1 QKMELDYIE
10 NVNGL
15 DENIVRLYNF
25 NKAEAILFRDLLK
38 ETIID
43 KRQKLDLS
51 QVDFITPRN
60 CNLIFGLF
68 KSDEG
73 ILTKDNQTFFC
84 ILTLEGFTNM
94 AKLLEPFCKKETKGF
109 QYLYDIDNPTDLLFS
124 PSAGLVD

>member
-1 QKMELDYIE
+1 MELDYIE

-25 NKAEAILFRDLLK
+25 DKAEAILFRDLLK

-51 QVDFITPRN
+51 QVDFITSRN

-68 KSDEG
+68 KSW
-73 ILTKDNQTFFC
+73 
-84 ILTLEGFTNM
+84 
-94 AKLLEPFCKKETKGF
+94 
-109 QYLYDIDNPTDLLFS
+109 
-124 PSAGLVD
+124 

>member
-1 QKMELDYIE
+1 MEVDYIE

-25 NKAEAILFRDLLK
+25 NKAEAILFRDLLVETVLLKK
-38 ETIID
+38 E
-43 KRQKLDLS
+43 KLDLS

-73 ILTKDNQTFFC
+73 ILTKDKQTFFC

-94 AKLLEPFCKKETKGF
+94 VQLIEPFCKKESKGF
-109 QYLYDIDNPTDLLFS
+109 QYLYDVDTPTDLLFS
-124 PSAGLVD
+124 PTASSV

>member
-1 QKMELDYIE
+1 MELDYIE

-15 DENIVRLYNF
+15 EQNIVRLYNF
-25 NKAEAILFRDLLK
+25 NKAEAIQFRDLIK
-38 ETIID
+38 DTIVS

-73 ILTKDNQTFFC
+73 IITQDNKTLFC
-84 ILTLEGFTNM
+84 VLTLKGFENM
-94 AKLLEPFCKKETKGF
+94 VQLLEPFCLKESKGY
-109 QYLYDIDNPTDLLFS
+109 QYLYDVDNPTDLLFC
-124 PSAGLVD
+124 PTATLIEE